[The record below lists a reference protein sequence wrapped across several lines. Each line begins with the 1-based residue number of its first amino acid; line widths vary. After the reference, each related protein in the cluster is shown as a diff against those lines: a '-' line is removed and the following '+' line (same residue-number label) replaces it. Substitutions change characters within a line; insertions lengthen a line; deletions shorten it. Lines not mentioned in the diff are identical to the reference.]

1 MNSDPS
7 IGWLLAAGD
16 GVQCRYQAGDGGDGG
31 VPCLVSAAL
40 INDVRV
46 LRGLSI
52 SASISH
58 TSAAISRLIKILGA
72 QLRGRGEARET

>member
-7 IGWLLAAGD
+7 IGWYGGAGE
-16 GVQCRYQAGDGGDGG
+16 GVQCRYQAGDGG